1 MIDSCLHLKKNSFA
15 HIKYISNKIKLL
27 KIRKAF
33 CYYDLEKT
41 NSDRKNFY
49 NNCTKF
55 KNLIPITYLKN
66 TKNLKDEINSII
78 QNKYKF
84 VKIHPRFLNIR
95 LSNKKFY
102 SKLFKFLSKT
112 NLKILWCTF
121 DGWERLPSE
130 INQIEFL
137 SQLIKLVPNNKI
149 ILMHGGGPN
158 LLKYYEKFRFIK
170 NVYLDLSYTLI
181 HYKNTSVE
189 KDMVFLANKFDKRL
203 LFGSDYPDFN
213 LKEYI
218 ICFNKLLKK
227 SKINK
232 SKIQNLKNLNL
243 NRLLND

>member
-1 MIDSCLHLKKNSFA
+1 
-15 HIKYISNKIKLL
+15 
-27 KIRKAF
+27 
-33 CYYDLEKT
+33 
-41 NSDRKNFY
+41 
-49 NNCTKF
+49 
-55 KNLIPITYLKN
+55 
-66 TKNLKDEINSII
+66 
-78 QNKYKF
+78 
-84 VKIHPRFLNIR
+84 
-95 LSNKKFY
+95 
-102 SKLFKFLSKT
+102 
-112 NLKILWCTF
+112 
-121 DGWERLPSE
+121 
-130 INQIEFL
+130 
-137 SQLIKLVPNNKI
+137 
-149 ILMHGGGPN
+149 MHGGGPN